1 MKPIAI
7 LLCFFLCA
15 TTAFAQLT
23 QDNSLPTVKTANG
36 LVQGTQASGISMFKG
51 IPYAQPPVG
60 ELRWKEPQPVKNWE
74 GTRRADHFAA
84 RAMQLPVFSDMQ
96 FRSDGMSEDC
106 LYLNIWTPAK
116 TGKEELPVLVY
127 FYGGGYVGGDGSEYR
142 YDGESMARRG
152 IVAVTINYRLGVFG
166 FLAHPDLTRESAHH
180 ASGNYGLLDQTEALR
195 WVHKNIAA
203 FGGNPDHITIA
214 GESAGSFSVSAQVAS
229 PLSRNLFAAA
239 IGESGSLMNFRPTTP
254 LAEAE
259 KKGLRFGDSLGAHSI
274 RDLRALPAEQ
284 VLQATAKMGVGNF
297 PVDVDGYFFP
307 ESPLTLYTS
316 AQVAK
321 VPLLVGWNS
330 EEASW
335 KFILGNEE
343 PTKDNYVKAVQKLY
357 PSDADAILKLYA
369 VTSDADVETVAS
381 ALASDRFIAFGTWK
395 WAELHAKTN
404 SPVYRYYFTRA
415 RPGLRSEINKT
426 QSSAGETSSKPGSY
440 QGAVHSAEIEYAM
453 GNLPTN
459 RVYDWQPDDYLVSS
473 IMQNYFINFI
483 KTKNPNGLGLPYWPL
498 YQSWQKDPVQYIGV
512 ETGRHPDNTRDR
524 YLYLEKMISKQ
535 P

>member
-284 VLQATAKMGVGNF
+284 
-297 PVDVDGYFFP
+297 
-307 ESPLTLYTS
+307 
-316 AQVAK
+316 
-321 VPLLVGWNS
+321 
-330 EEASW
+330 
-335 KFILGNEE
+335 
-343 PTKDNYVKAVQKLY
+343 
-357 PSDADAILKLYA
+357 
-369 VTSDADVETVAS
+369 
-381 ALASDRFIAFGTWK
+381 
-395 WAELHAKTN
+395 
-404 SPVYRYYFTRA
+404 
-415 RPGLRSEINKT
+415 
-426 QSSAGETSSKPGSY
+426 
-440 QGAVHSAEIEYAM
+440 
-453 GNLPTN
+453 
-459 RVYDWQPDDYLVSS
+459 
-473 IMQNYFINFI
+473 
-483 KTKNPNGLGLPYWPL
+483 
-498 YQSWQKDPVQYIGV
+498 
-512 ETGRHPDNTRDR
+512 
-524 YLYLEKMISKQ
+524 
-535 P
+535 